1 MVAGNVYIYMRSLD
15 DIYDLP
21 PHLEKVG
28 SPRPTQQRT
37 NRLRLYK
44 LPFLY
49 FALLFVTLSFQKERE
64 RERERERENGTAKQR
79 AVQERGLRYPSLSL
93 QKQLPPSKVLFF
105 FSLSLSLSLSLYI
118 YIYIYIP
125 ICIRYVLFGCLENLR
140 I

>member
-49 FALLFVTLSFQKERE
+49 FALLFVTLSFQRE
-64 RERERERENGTAKQR
+64 REREREWHSQAKSR
-79 AVQERGLRYPSLSL
+79 ARKRLAISKLVSPKTTSSLKST
-93 QKQLPPSKVLFF
+93 F
-105 FSLSLSLSLSLYI
+105 FSLLSLSL
-118 YIYIYIP
+118 
-125 ICIRYVLFGCLENLR
+125 
-140 I
+140 